1 MVVIVVVA
9 VFFAG
14 MGIYG
19 LAAPAALVRPFA
31 LQADTGHA
39 RTEVRAVY
47 GGFGLAIAAVLL
59 VAATTPDLRR
69 GVVLAVAIA
78 LLGMAAG
85 RLIGRIADRPTAF
98 YPIWFYFWVEVALA
112 AALLLT
118 IR

>member
-1 MVVIVVVA
+1 MVVIIVVA

-14 MGIYG
+14 MGVYG

-31 LQADTGHA
+31 LQAETAHA

-59 VAATTPDLRR
+59 VAATDQGLRQ

-85 RLIGRIADRPTAF
+85 RLIGRIADRPTSF

-112 AALLLT
+112 AALLFT